1 MSRRFK
7 SPTMKFGVPLSV
19 PASRYV
25 EHCYGSHGKG
35 YGRTPPRN
43 SAIALILLNA
53 QRQLWRVE
61 GYFPEPHK
69 YVTDA
74 LGLGGD
80 GWKIL
85 GWRMADASAAWRLR
99 RCRSGVGAVRLSAGA
114 ELGGGTLAQHSVR
127 WRQHRRG
134 ERLRRGKG
142 CAGAASCAGL
152 S

>member
-1 MSRRFK
+1 MSRRYK
-7 SPTMKFGVPLSV
+7 SSTMKFGVPLSV
-19 PASRYV
+19 PGSRYV

-43 SAIALILLNA
+43 SSIELILVND

-74 LGLGGD
+74 IGLGGD

-85 GWRMADASAAWRLR
+85 GWRMADGSMP
-99 RCRSGVGAVRLSAGA
+99 
-114 ELGGGTLAQHSVR
+114 LGDYDSIDPDLAQFDYLPAPNTPDARWHSIPPD
-127 WRQHRRG
+127 
-134 ERLRRGKG
+134 
-142 CAGAASCAGL
+142 AGNIDRCNSEDVT
-152 S
+152 SR